1 LLLGEGMNDA
11 SLRHGND
18 ADHEGGHDSGSVMAG
33 KRTRTAGLQRKADGS
48 TPPPVNAQ
56 AKASHDE
63 PLPTSGQSF
72 VDSIVHGP
80 VDPAKV
86 AAEQLA
92 RGVHDE
98 NTITNEVFWA
108 CRPDVGRD
116 KLAAGSPEA
125 NEWLRLRD
133 EIVRP
138 ALRGHETAPELTGG
152 DLARN
157 ADTVAPRTE
166 AVGPSGNALVDKLL
180 GSVPPHG
187 SPNQL
192 EAAWLLEAIKT
203 GLFGAFPRT
212 IGQLTQLSRGERSLR
227 TSEKASGKDAIKH
240 GVAELEKQK
249 IHAQQTGNEG
259 GRVQY
264 EVDGGH
270 LPVLAVMI
278 DLAAG
283 RLRDVVRG
291 GMKDR
296 RQLFQFGDLVRAD
309 VDYAKDGKHSAHTS
323 GNAIDLG
330 VSMKTE
336 DDVVKVLS
344 VLPPGKISQVFP
356 DGGIDP
362 IPEHV
367 HLALGDDG
375 RYELGISFAG
385 PFFQLTDS
393 IYTHMKAA
401 QDQAGGATAEVGA
414 VVHAEGLRMW
424 HPVWY
429 TCTGKHLGGGKWD
442 WKWGYGGKATPHLK
456 SGKLKALLA
465 TLDSGT
471 KRDVSVKAAQEDGV
485 DPKKTH
491 L

>member
-1 LLLGEGMNDA
+1 MSDA
-11 SLRHGND
+11 AFQSGNQPGLED
-18 ADHEGGHDSGSVMAG
+18 GSHDSGSVMAG
-33 KRTRTAGLQRKADGS
+33 KRTRTEALQRKAQGS
-48 TPPPVNAQ
+48 TPPPVNVQ
-56 AKASHDE
+56 ASPAHGE
-63 PLPTSGQSF
+63 PAPTSGQSF
-72 VDSIVHGP
+72 VDSIVHGA
-80 VDPAKV
+80 VDPAQV
-86 AAEQLA
+86 AAAQIA
-92 RGVHDE
+92 KGVHDE

-108 CRPDVGRD
+108 CRPDVGKG
-116 KLAAGSPEA
+116 KLTAGSAEA
-125 NEWLRLRD
+125 KEWLRLRD

-138 ALRGHETAPELTGG
+138 ALPKAQSKGEAAPELSGG
-152 DLARN
+152 DLATK
-157 ADTVAPRTE
+157 ADTVASRTE
-166 AVGPSGNALVDKLL
+166 AVGPSGNALIDKLL
-180 GSVPPHG
+180 GHVPPHG
-187 SPNQL
+187 SPNQI
-192 EAAWLLEAIKT
+192 EATWLLEALKT

-212 IGQLTQLSRGERSLR
+212 IGQLTQLSKGETLLR
-227 TSEKASGKDAIKH
+227 TSEKASGKDAIKN
-240 GVAELEKQK
+240 GVAELERQK
-249 IHAQQTGNEG
+249 IHAQQTGTEG

-296 RQLFQFGDLVRAD
+296 RELFQFGDLVRAD

-375 RYELGISFAG
+375 LYELGISFAG

-393 IYTHMKAA
+393 IFTHMKAA

-414 VVHAEGLRMW
+414 VVHAEGIRMW

-429 TCTGKHLGGGKWD
+429 KCTGKHLGGGKWD
-442 WKWGYGGKATPHLK
+442 WKWNYGGKATPHLK

-465 TLDSGT
+465 TLDSGK

-485 DPKKTH
+485 DPKKTQ